1 MKTFSLFALLLLA
14 CGCAETREQTV
25 AREKRIEDVEMK
37 ISRLIDL
44 NKVSLDRIQRLEES
58 YLSDIRSIQ
67 TQILLINRKL
77 NQPGA
82 TAIEPVAPPVPQPE
96 QKPSAQAAAAE
107 AVKKLE
113 GGAMVKDVALDI
125 LPMSKEIV
133 PRLLEAVRKAKTER
147 NFELTANI
155 EAVISFM
162 PPDDLKPA
170 LKEAI
175 DDGSIRSSVVYI
187 VASTKNKE
195 LGVLLEPLLDE
206 GGGGEEERFAVAGA
220 LVQCGNKKG
229 IPTLIKALNDDNE
242 TRLVAFDLLKKI
254 TGESFGYN
262 IGEPP
267 SANAAAIADW
277 EGWWQNFGE
286 RFEFD
291 K

>member
-14 CGCAETREQTV
+14 CGCAATREETV

-82 TAIEPVAPPVPQPE
+82 TAIEPVAPPAPQPE

-133 PRLLEAVRKAKTER
+133 PHLLEAVRKAKTER

-170 LKEAI
+170 LKDAI

-195 LGVLLEPLLDE
+195 LGILLEPLLDE
-206 GGGGEEERFAVAGA
+206 GGGEEERFAVAGA

-242 TRLVAFDLLKKI
+242 MRLVAFDLLKKI

-267 SANAAAIADW
+267 SANATAIADW